1 MLNKINN
8 VFSKGG
14 DQPGMRSKKIDII
27 SKNDYEYNQAPKSDE
42 TTQVT
47 GKFPDFPSLKPHS
60 VCLDSQS
67 EDEEG
72 KAVDMT

>member
-47 GKFPDFPSLKPHS
+47 GKFYI
-60 VCLDSQS
+60 
-67 EDEEG
+67 
-72 KAVDMT
+72 